1 MVSKEILDGMRFLK
15 PAFFVEEECR
25 RAVSIAHIE
34 RFALVFV
41 VIRDE

>member
-1 MVSKEILDGMRFLK
+1 MVPKEILDRMRFLK

-25 RAVSIAHIE
+25 RAVYSAYIKFLPE
-34 RFALVFV
+34 GFV